1 VALRGAREGFAVA
14 REVKSGKEHERQTFH
29 VKNDAVLFT
38 LHSRENSA
46 QSAPRSTLQTQTKPN
61 ENERQSPPAPL
72 SFLSS
77 QCLVRNITEEEG
89 YSDEDS
95 YGGYGGGCA
104 CGMCGY
110 GFNIFAISQL
120 FRRPSVRREKSA
132 AAENKEVEMT
142 RRFNSIKETVEKTLV
157 EKTKVSDL

>member
-1 VALRGAREGFAVA
+1 MFGE
-14 REVKSGKEHERQTFH
+14 EYYS
-29 VKNDAVLFT
+29 
-38 LHSRENSA
+38 
-46 QSAPRSTLQTQTKPN
+46 
-61 ENERQSPPAPL
+61 
-72 SFLSS
+72 
-77 QCLVRNITEEEG
+77 EEEG
-89 YSDEDS
+89 YYSDEDS

-110 GFNIFAISQL
+110 GFNIFAMSQL

-157 EKTKVSDL
+157 EKTKVSDV